1 MAIQSYIVE
10 MLYYLI
16 LFLSV
21 LLASSFLIIVF
32 VALLRIVVNQQYP
45 PLTKEYLSAEIVEG
59 ICLCFVIVS
68 ALFGW
73 IPSDLQ
79 RKYLSNS
86 SETLHIIIVP
96 GYEMNRFSSMFLQK
110 YLEARGHR
118 VWAINNIFFADNLA
132 QIIDTTRE
140 CVLEI
145 CRQNELT
152 EKIHLIGHSMGG
164 SIATLLC
171 GVGAI
176 SAHALILIEGLGPA
190 HEPPHAA
197 FARYQTHLEQRRKPR
212 KAKPMASVEEAA
224 ARIQRL
230 NPKLSN
236 DRARQFAKYI
246 TKESED
252 GLVWAWDPRHRD
264 KAPIGYDAARY
275 QHVFQKLQL
284 PTHLIW
290 GAESWYLTL
299 PDLQSRIDCLPNIHS
314 QHTLNTGH
322 SPHYEQPAVL
332 AETLLACLGR
342 NS

>member
-1 MAIQSYIVE
+1 MTMHQSQNIQ
-10 MLYYLI
+10 
-16 LFLSV
+16 
-21 LLASSFLIIVF
+21 
-32 VALLRIVVNQQYP
+32 VNG
-45 PLTKEYLSAEIVEG
+45 L
-59 ICLCFVIVS
+59 
-68 ALFGW
+68 
-73 IPSDLQ
+73 
-79 RKYLSNS
+79 
-86 SETLHIIIVP
+86 TLHTLSWNREERTLPLIVLFHGWLDHAATWIDCMNHIANA
-96 GYEMNRFSSMFLQK
+96 GYRVMIPEQ
-110 YLEARGHR
+110 RGHGHSAHLPSFCHYHFPDY
-118 VWAINNIFFADNLA
+118 VADMQAFVDANVCS
-132 QIIDTTRE
+132 DT
-140 CVLEI
+140 
-145 CRQNELT
+145 ELYV
-152 EKIHLIGHSMGG
+152 IGHSMGG